1 MMLKLDPVWSASTC
15 RQNHLSL
22 GDFSFSEET
31 DRLRP
36 HFIFYTACDLM
47 TTNTKYSLTSRIL
60 LAMFLG
66 ILTGFLFKALLN
78 GESERLLDLGVFSFG
93 IKALFVDGI
102 FHVGGQI
109 FIASLKMLVVPLVLV
124 SLICGTS
131 SLKDIRTLGR
141 IGTKSM
147 SLYILTTALA
157 IAIAVFFGTL
167 FQPGAGVDMKPS
179 QAFNPGEAPGLAQVI
194 INMFPSNPIDA
205 MAKGEML
212 QIIVFAV
219 LVGIAMALSGEAGER
234 IRLLFED
241 LNTVIMR
248 LVEIVMQLSP
258 YGVYFLMAKQFTI
271 LDMGDMVNLGKYF
284 FLVLFVLFFHGFI
297 VYGSFLALAARL
309 NPVTFFSKMK
319 ETALFAFSTSSS
331 NATIASNMATTTN
344 KLGVDNKVASF
355 TIPLGATIN
364 MDGTA
369 IMQGVATVFIA
380 QVYNIDLT
388 FSDYL
393 MVVLTAT
400 LASIGTAGVPGVG
413 LVMLAM
419 VLQQVGLP
427 VEGIALVIGVDRLLD
442 MTRTAVN
449 VTGDAMVSC
458 LVAKTENC
466 LDEQTFNSKDAG
478 QSV

>member
-1 MMLKLDPVWSASTC
+1 
-15 RQNHLSL
+15 
-22 GDFSFSEET
+22 
-31 DRLRP
+31 
-36 HFIFYTACDLM
+36 M
-47 TTNTKYSLTSRIL
+47 TTNTKYNLTRRIL
-60 LAMFLG
+60 LAMFFG
-66 ILTGFLFKALLN
+66 ILTGFIFKALL
-78 GESERLLDLGVFSFG
+78 GGAPERLIDLGIFSFG
-93 IKALFVDGI
+93 IKALFIDGF

-131 SLKDIRTLGR
+131 ALKDIRTLGR
-141 IGTKSM
+141 IGSKAF
-147 SLYILTTALA
+147 SLYLLTTALA
-157 IAIAVFFGTL
+157 IAFAIFFAAL
-167 FQPGAGVDMKPS
+167 VQPGVGVNMQPASQFNAG
-179 QAFNPGEAPGLAQVI
+179 ETPGLAQVF

-219 LVGIAMALSGEAGER
+219 LFGVAMALSGDAGER
-234 IRLLFED
+234 VRHLFED
-241 LNTVIMR
+241 LNKVIMR
-248 LVEIVMQLSP
+248 LVEIVMHLSP
-258 YGVYFLMAKQFTI
+258 YGVFFLMAKQFTI
-271 LDMGDMVNLGKYF
+271 LELGDMVNLGKYF
-284 FLVLFVLFFHGFI
+284 GLVLFVLLFHGFV
-297 VYGSFLALAARL
+297 VYGSFVAVAARL
-309 NPVTFFSKMK
+309 SPRLFFSKMK

-331 NATIASNMATTTN
+331 NATIASNMTTTTN

-388 FSDYL
+388 FADYL
-393 MVVLTAT
+393 LVVLTAT
-400 LASIGTAGVPGVG
+400 LASVGTAGVPGVG

-458 LVAKTENC
+458 LVAKSEGC
-466 LDEQTFNSKDAG
+466 LDEATYNDKNAG
-478 QSV
+478 QHS